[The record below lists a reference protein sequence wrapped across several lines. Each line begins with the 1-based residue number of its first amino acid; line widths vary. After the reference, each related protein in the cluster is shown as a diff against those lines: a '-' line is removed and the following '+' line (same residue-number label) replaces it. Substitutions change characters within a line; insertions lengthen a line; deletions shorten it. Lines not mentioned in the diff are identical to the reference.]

1 MKLATK
7 KNNTRDG
14 RLIVVSS
21 DNTRYAAPQVQ
32 TMQQALPQ
40 VALLACLY
48 SA

>member
-32 TMQQALPQ
+32 TMQQKLG
-40 VALLACLY
+40 
-48 SA
+48 